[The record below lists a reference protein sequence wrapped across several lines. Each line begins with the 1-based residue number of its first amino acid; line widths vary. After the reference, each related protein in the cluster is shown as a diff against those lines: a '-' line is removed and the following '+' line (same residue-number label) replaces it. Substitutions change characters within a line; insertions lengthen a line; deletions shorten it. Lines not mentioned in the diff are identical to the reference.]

1 MKTPRNPRNLIRLS
15 AALLLAGLLTAATG
29 DEAPREGTFEGDWA
43 VTGTVQ
49 EVEVGG
55 EKVTLARLEGPVT
68 LRAHGGLAREF
79 DAVCNSVRDQKTG
92 GVARCTWTDEAGDA
106 LLLEVS
112 GSILGPMG
120 TSREAKGTVV
130 GGTGRYAG
138 IEGGFEL
145 DWLFVDSALDDTR
158 FKGYVTKLTGSWKR
172 P

>member
-1 MKTPRNPRNLIRLS
+1 
-15 AALLLAGLLTAATG
+15 
-29 DEAPREGTFEGDWA
+29 
-43 VTGTVQ
+43 
-49 EVEVGG
+49 
-55 EKVTLARLEGPVT
+55 
-68 LRAHGGLAREF
+68 
-79 DAVCNSVRDQKTG
+79 
-92 GVARCTWTDEAGDA
+92 
-106 LLLEVS
+106 
-112 GSILGPMG
+112 MG

>member
-1 MKTPRNPRNLIRLS
+1 MKTPRNSKNLIRLS
-15 AALLLAGLLTAATG
+15 AALLLAGLLTAATA
-29 DEAPREGTFEGDWA
+29 DEAPKEGTFEGDWA
-43 VTGTVQ
+43 ITGTVQ

-55 EKVTLARLEGPVT
+55 EKVILARLEGPVT

-92 GVARCTWTDEAGDA
+92 GVARCTWTDDAGDV

-158 FKGYVTKLTGSWKR
+158 FKGYVTKLNGSWKR

>member
-1 MKTPRNPRNLIRLS
+1 MNTRRSTTPLLRLT
-15 AALLLAGLLTAATG
+15 AALLLAGLLGAATG

-43 VTGTVQ
+43 ISGTVQ
-49 EVEVGG
+49 EVEVGA

-68 LRAHGGLAREF
+68 LRSAAGLAREF
-79 DAVCNSVRDQKTG
+79 AAVCNSVRDRKTG
-92 GVARCTWTDEAGDA
+92 GVARCTWTDEAGDV
-106 LLLEVS
+106 LMLEVS
-112 GSILGPMG
+112 GSIIGPMG

>member
-1 MKTPRNPRNLIRLS
+1 MKTLRIPTAPVRLLAVLVAA
-15 AALLLAGLLTAATG
+15 AALGGAAG
-29 DEAPREGTFEGDWA
+29 DEPPREGTFEGDWSI
-43 VTGTVQ
+43 TGTVQ
-49 EVEVGG
+49 EVEVGA
-55 EKVTLARLEGPVT
+55 EKVTVARLEGPVT
-68 LRAHGGLAREF
+68 LRSHGGLAREF
-79 DAVCNSVRDQKTG
+79 AAVCNSVRDRKTG
-92 GVARCTWTDEAGDA
+92 GIARCTWTDDAGDV

-138 IEGGFEL
+138 IEGSFEL